1 MPKVNVTTRDGRV
14 VAVDSEDATELTKA
28 SALATAAQTRANI
41 NEEASSGIV
50 ETGLAAI
57 EGAAD
62 AATFGGY
69 GKLRRHIS
77 DVEGTSGGRDMG
89 IRAEQHPYA
98 RLAGEAAAVLAPT
111 GVLGRTAATA
121 TKYTA
126 AGLAG
131 KAGAAVG
138 GAAGLATEGAILG
151 VGSSIA
157 QTNVTGDPLTV
168 DSVVAGA
175 GVGALL
181 NVGAGAL
188 GALIS
193 KGAGKVSK
201 AISESAEKAAQS
213 ERIAVALEQ
222 LDSPVYRELKEA
234 HEAAITAAK
243 ATNAEVSR
251 VAKKYQEFLDGSN
264 LFSARSAVSGTQAA
278 LDEIRNV
285 ASAGVSAARASG
297 QPVTTDLLEAVADSQ
312 KRLTA
317 IKSNLTAN
325 PAAAVEDLRVLHS
338 ELSQSGVR
346 LPEIPPRPGQLVP
359 VPEGELPKTLAD
371 FHRAHP
377 DTVAKIA
384 NSVDVRTGEAI
395 GKLADDL
402 GLARGA
408 TSSETLEALHKTLG
422 DYSRAAPAADKAGL
436 VGILKTSAM
445 SALGGAL
452 GGPAGALVGGALS
465 AGNKLSTAITAA
477 RQMVSKDL
485 DAIVAAAGVKAGAA
499 LGKLGPVTAVL
510 STNWLSGERDNSGPL
525 SHRTL
530 RRIAEIDASAATVGD
545 TAFAAVQGLLGI
557 PGDVA
562 VSVSEHLQRA
572 VEHLRAT
579 LPAPSATNTRMG
591 GTDWSPA
598 YHESLLLAY
607 RLEAV
612 QAPLTSIKRV
622 LKGEGHPV
630 AVDTLWTVY
639 PALMA
644 DLGARIAASPEMS
657 RATYQRASVYS
668 MVFRTPMSGLQEPA
682 VLATIQQAYRPR
694 QQQQSAAS
702 TNPPG
707 RPAAVQSPVAG
718 SSVAALLGR

>member
-50 ETGLAAI
+50 ETGLATL

-69 GKLRRHIS
+69 GKLREHIS
-77 DVEGTSGGRDMG
+77 DAEGTSGARDMA
-89 IRAEQHPYA
+89 IRADQHPYA

-121 TKYTA
+121 TRYTA

-131 KAGAAVG
+131 RAGAAVG
-138 GAAGLATEGAILG
+138 GAAGLAAEGAILG

-188 GALIS
+188 GALVS
-193 KGAGKVSK
+193 RGAGKAKAVSEVAQK
-201 AISESAEKAAQS
+201 AQQS

-234 HEAAITAAK
+234 HEASIAAAK
-243 ATNAEVSR
+243 ATNAEVNR
-251 VAKKYQEFLDGSN
+251 VAKKYQEFLDGSSP
-264 LFSARSAVSGTQAA
+264 FSARSAVAGTQTA

-285 ASAGVSAARASG
+285 ASAGVSAAKASG

-338 ELSQSGVR
+338 EMSQSGVK
-346 LPEIPPRPGQLVP
+346 LPEIPARPGQLVP

-371 FHRAHP
+371 LHRVHP

-384 NSVDVRTGEAI
+384 NGVDVRTGEAI

-402 GLARGA
+402 GLARGN
-408 TSSETLEALHKTLG
+408 TSSETLAALHKTLG
-422 DYSRAAPAADKAGL
+422 DFSKAAPAADKAGL
-436 VGILKTSAM
+436 LGTLKTSAM
-445 SALGGAL
+445 SALGGAI

-477 RQMVSKDL
+477 RQTVSKDL
-485 DAIVAAAGVKAGAA
+485 DAIVAAAGAKAGAA

-510 STNWLSGERDNSGPL
+510 STSWPGGEKDNSGPL

-530 RRIAEIDASAATVGD
+530 RRIAEIEASAATVGD
-545 TAFAAVQGLLGI
+545 TAFAAVQGLLDT

-598 YHESLLLAY
+598 YHESLLLAH

-682 VLATIQQAYRPR
+682 VMASIQQIYKSR
-694 QQQQSAAS
+694 QQKQSATPA
-702 TNPPG
+702 NPPG

-718 SSVAALLGR
+718 SSVSALLGR